1 MFDSHAQKYPNLKM
15 RREDGIL
22 EVALHTN
29 NGPLVFNGFVHET
42 IGSAFRDI
50 GDDRDN
56 HIVILTGTGNEF
68 CAQITPEG
76 FDFFTPS
83 GFDKIFREGTKAL
96 ENILDIQVPI
106 IAAVNGAFTVH
117 TEYAL
122 LCDIVLA
129 SEDAYF
135 QDMPHPA
142 FGITPGDGVH
152 ILWPEV
158 IGELRGRYFLL
169 TGEKLTASKA
179 KEYGAVNEILTRSNL
194 LPRAWDIARQMTK
207 QNPLTLRYARMAL
220 SQRFRRRLQEG
231 LSYGLALEG
240 ISAAQVAR
248 LMTK

>member
-1 MFDSHAQKYPNLKM
+1 MFDSYAQKYPNLKM

-42 IGSAFRDI
+42 IGNAFREI
-50 GDDRDN
+50 GDDHDN
-56 HIVILTGTGNEF
+56 YIVILTGTGNEF

-129 SEDAYF
+129 SEDTYF
-135 QDMPHPA
+135 QDMPHPT

-179 KEYGAVNEILTRSNL
+179 REYGAVNEILARSDL
-194 LPRAWDIARQMTK
+194 LPRAWEIARQMTK

>member
-1 MFDSHAQKYPNLKM
+1 MQRD
-15 RREDGIL
+15 EGIL
-22 EVALHTN
+22 EVTLHTN

-42 IGSAFRDI
+42 IGNAFRDI
-50 GDDRDN
+50 GDDQDN

-83 GFDKIFREGTKAL
+83 GFDKIFRERTKAL
-96 ENILDIQVPI
+96 ENILDIQAPI

-135 QDMPHPA
+135 QDMPPPA

-169 TGEKLTASKA
+169 MGEKLTAPKA
-179 KEYGAVNEILTRSNL
+179 REYGAVNEILTRS
-194 LPRAWDIARQMTK
+194 D
-207 QNPLTLRYARMAL
+207 
-220 SQRFRRRLQEG
+220 F
-231 LSYGLALEG
+231 
-240 ISAAQVAR
+240 
-248 LMTK
+248 

>member
-1 MFDSHAQKYPNLKM
+1 VFDSYSHKYPNLKM
-15 RREDGIL
+15 RREEGIL
-22 EVALHTN
+22 EVTLHSN
-29 NGPLVFNGFVHET
+29 NGPLIFNGFVHET
-42 IGSAFRDI
+42 IGNAFRDI

-56 HIVILTGTGNEF
+56 HVVILTGTGDEL
-68 CAQITPEG
+68 CAQITSEG
-76 FDFFTPS
+76 FDSFTPS
-83 GFDKIFREGTKAL
+83 GFDKILREGTKTL

-135 QDMPHPA
+135 QHMPHPA

-169 TGEKLTASKA
+169 TGEKLIATTA
-179 KEYGAVNEILTRSNL
+179 KEYGAVNEILRRSDL
-194 LPRAWDIARQMTK
+194 LPRAWEIARQMKK
-207 QNPLTLRYARMAL
+207 QSPLTLRYARMAL

-231 LSYGLALEG
+231 LSYGLVLEG
-240 ISAAQVAR
+240 MSAAQVAR
-248 LMTK
+248 VMTK

>member
-1 MFDSHAQKYPNLKM
+1 MFDSYAQKYPNLKM

-29 NGPLVFNGFVHET
+29 NGPLVFNGFVHGT
-42 IGSAFRDI
+42 IGNAFRDI

-179 KEYGAVNEILTRSNL
+179 REYGAVNEILARSDL

>member
-1 MFDSHAQKYPNLKM
+1 MFDSYAQKYPNLKM

-42 IGSAFRDI
+42 IGNAFRDI
-50 GDDRDN
+50 GDDHDN

-179 KEYGAVNEILTRSNL
+179 RDYGAVNEILKRSDL

-220 SQRFRRRLQEG
+220 SQRFRRRLLEG

-248 LMTK
+248 LKTK